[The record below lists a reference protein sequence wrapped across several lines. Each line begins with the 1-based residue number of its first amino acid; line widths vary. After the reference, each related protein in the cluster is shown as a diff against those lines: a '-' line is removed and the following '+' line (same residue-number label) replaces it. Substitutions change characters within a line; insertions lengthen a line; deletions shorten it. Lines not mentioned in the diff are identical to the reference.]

1 MIDERDMIDLA
12 DWTIHGGRLADAAV
26 AFADAPAPWLD
37 LSTGINPDP
46 WPGTTRLTIDW
57 RRLPDAAAI
66 AALEA
71 AAARHF
77 GVRGCDVLALP
88 GTEFGLRGLRGLP
101 LPAPFRHVAPGY
113 GTHGEALPGSR
124 AITADRLAEEAAL
137 GGTILC
143 ANPANPDGRLIA
155 VDRLLDIAATLARS
169 GGWLVVD
176 EAFIDA
182 HGDASILP
190 RLSEDEPVIVLRSFG
205 KFFGLAGVR
214 LGFAVAPPAM
224 IAPWRAAIGS
234 WPVSAAA
241 IAIGAAAY
249 ADADWIAATRER
261 LRARADAMDAVL
273 RRHGLEPQ
281 GASPL
286 FRLVDGDAPRLFAR
300 LARRGI
306 LTRPFA
312 YAPRWLRLG
321 VPACAADLH
330 RLDRALGDE

>member
-1 MIDERDMIDLA
+1 MIDERAMIDLT
-12 DWTIHGGRLADAAV
+12 DWTIHGGKLSDAAI
-26 AFADAPAPWLD
+26 AFPDAPSPWLD

-46 WPGTTRLTIDW
+46 WPGAAWLAIDW
-57 RRLPDAAAI
+57 QRLPDAAAI
-66 AALEA
+66 TALEMA
-71 AAARHF
+71 AACHF
-77 GVRGCDVLALP
+77 GARGRDVLALP
-88 GTEFGLRGLRGLP
+88 GTELGLRGLRGLP

-155 VDRLLDIAATLARS
+155 VDALLAIAATLAQS

-190 RLSEDEPVIVLRSFG
+190 QLSGEQPVIVMRSFG

-214 LGFAVAPPAM
+214 LGFAVAPPAI

-249 ADADWIAATRER
+249 ADADWIAATRQR

-281 GASPL
+281 GESPL
-286 FRLVDGDAPRLFAR
+286 FRLVDCDAARLFAR

-321 VPACAADLH
+321 VPGCAADLD

>member
-1 MIDERDMIDLA
+1 MIDERDMTDLA
-12 DWTIHGGRLADAAV
+12 DWTVHGGRLPDAAI
-26 AFADAPAPWLD
+26 AFPDAPSPWLD

-46 WPGTTRLTIDW
+46 WPGVAELTIDW

-66 AALEA
+66 TGLEA

-77 GVRGCDVLALP
+77 GARGSDVLALP
-88 GTEFGLRGLRGLP
+88 GTELGLRGLRALP

-113 GTHGEALPGSR
+113 GTHGEALPDSR
-124 AITADRLAEEAAL
+124 AIAADGLADEAAL

-143 ANPANPDGRLIA
+143 ANPANPDGRLIP
-155 VDRLLDIAATLARS
+155 VERLLAIAAMLARS

-182 HGDASILP
+182 QDDASILP
-190 RLSEDEPVIVLRSFG
+190 RLEGDEPIIVMRSFG

-214 LGFAVAPPAM
+214 LGFAVAPPA
-224 IAPWRAAIGS
+224 IIGPWRAAIGS

-249 ADADWIAATRER
+249 ADAGWIEATRAR
-261 LRARADAMDAVL
+261 LRARADALDAVL

-286 FRLVDGDAPRLFAR
+286 FRLVDCDAPRLFTR
-300 LARRGI
+300 LAGRGI

-321 VPACAADLH
+321 VPGGAADLD
-330 RLDRALGDE
+330 RLDRALADG

>member
-12 DWTIHGGRLADAAV
+12 DWTIHGGRLSDAAI
-26 AFADAPAPWLD
+26 AFPDAPSPWLD

-46 WPGTTRLTIDW
+46 WPGTAGLAIDW
-57 RRLPDAAAI
+57 QRLPNAAAI

-71 AAARHF
+71 AAAWHF
-77 GVRGCDVLALP
+77 GAGEPDVLALP
-88 GTEFGLRGLRGLP
+88 GTESGLRGLRGLP

-124 AITADRLAEEAAL
+124 PIPADRLVEEAAL

-155 VDRLLDIAATLARS
+155 VDHLLEIAAILARS
-169 GGWLVVD
+169 GGWLVID

-182 HGDASILP
+182 HPDASILP
-190 RLSEDEPVIVLRSFG
+190 RLSGDEPIIVLRSFG

-214 LGFAVAPPAM
+214 LGFAVAPPAI

-249 ADADWIAATRER
+249 ADADWIAATRKR
-261 LRARADAMDAVL
+261 LRACADALDAVL

-286 FRLVDGDAPRLFAR
+286 FRLVDCDAARLFAR

-321 VPACAADLH
+321 VPDRAEDLD
-330 RLDRALGDE
+330 RFDRALGDG

>member
-12 DWTIHGGRLADAAV
+12 DWTIHGGRLSDAAI
-26 AFADAPAPWLD
+26 AFPDAPSPWLD

-46 WPGTTRLTIDW
+46 WPGTAGLAIDW
-57 RRLPDAAAI
+57 QRLPNAAAI

-71 AAARHF
+71 AAAWHF
-77 GVRGCDVLALP
+77 GAGEPDVLALP
-88 GTEFGLRGLRGLP
+88 GTESGLRGLRGLP

-124 AITADRLAEEAAL
+124 PIPADRLVEEAAL

-155 VDRLLDIAATLARS
+155 VDHLLEIAAILARS
-169 GGWLVVD
+169 GGWLVID

-182 HGDASILP
+182 HPDASILP
-190 RLSEDEPVIVLRSFG
+190 RLSGDEPIIVLRSFG

-214 LGFAVAPPAM
+214 LGFAVAPPAI

-249 ADADWIAATRER
+249 ADADWRVRRRARCGAAPPWAGAPGRIAAVPAGR
-261 LRARADAMDAVL
+261 LRRRPPVRAAGAARHIDPPL
-273 RRHGLEPQ
+273 RLC
-281 GASPL
+281 A
-286 FRLVDGDAPRLFAR
+286 A
-300 LARRGI
+300 LAAAGRAGPCRGSGSV
-306 LTRPFA
+306 RSRA
-312 YAPRWLRLG
+312 GRWLN
-321 VPACAADLH
+321 P
-330 RLDRALGDE
+330 